1 MSTLVFIG
9 FIGGL
14 ITAISPCILPV
25 LPVIFF
31 AGGDPSQR
39 QEGAVSSSE
48 GKKPF
53 AGVRL
58 TGVNL
63 VGSDAQPISA
73 LKVSSGAGQATSSRW
88 RPYLVVAGLVLSF
101 TLFTLLGATILSWLH
116 LPQDFMFW
124 LSVVLLIL
132 IGVAMLIPGVM
143 ELLERPFARFGKG
156 SGSNASRNGFMLG
169 LVLGAAYFPCA
180 GPVLTVI
187 SIAGSTGQIGWDTVV
202 LAVSFAAGTAIPLLF
217 FALAGRHVTRRLAAF
232 RRHET
237 LIRTLAGVSMLLLA
251 VGMIFNLP
259 AVLQRWL
266 PDWTAGAQKATHSW
280 LTGEQTDAV
289 SCVDGAEALG
299 ECGQL
304 HEFAGI
310 SQWLNSDEPVSVQA
324 LRGKVVLLDFWSYS
338 CINCQKTLPVIQQ
351 LHEAYKGH
359 GLAVV
364 SIHSPEYAF
373 EKETRNVQSSV
384 DEFALTFPVGIDSDL
399 ETWKAYDNAYWP
411 SLHLADA
418 QGQIRYFKYGEGLKG
433 LLEQHIRTLLR
444 ESDPNVE
451 LPEPLFSTADDEAA
465 PRTTHTVLGYEGGRG
480 FVAGNLP
487 QGVNEFSY
495 PAEQGVDTFALQ
507 GVWNVEERQMSP
519 AGGRTSMRIQYFGT
533 HVSVAA
539 TGQGTILIRVDGQD
553 IPVDVNG
560 QTALPVAAHNEA
572 VQATAEL
579 IVPEGV
585 RITELEILGNV
596 CGNGKCGGN
605 GPEWAFNG

>member
-1 MSTLVFIG
+1 MSSLIIIG

-25 LPVIFF
+25 LPVVFF
-31 AGGDPSQR
+31 AGGDPSKGR
-39 QEGAVSSSE
+39 EGAVSSSTGRE
-48 GKKPF
+48 LF

-63 VGSDAQPISA
+63 VGGDAQPISA
-73 LKVSSGAGQATSSRW
+73 LKVSSNAGQCASSPW

-101 TLFTLLGATILSWLH
+101 TFFTLAGSTLLSWLH

-124 LSVVLLIL
+124 LSVFLLVL
-132 IGVAMLIPGVM
+132 IGIAMLIPGVM
-143 ELLERPFARFGKG
+143 DLLERPFTRLGKDTG
-156 SGSNASRNGFMLG
+156 SRSSRHGFMLG

-187 SIAGSTGQIGWDTVV
+187 SVAGSTGEIGWDTVT
-202 LAVSFAAGTAIPLLF
+202 LALSFAVGTAIPLLF

-237 LIRTLAGVSMLLLA
+237 LIRTLAGVSMLVLA
-251 VGMIFNLP
+251 VGMMFNLP
-259 AVLQRWL
+259 AALQRWL

-280 LTGEQTDAV
+280 LTGERTDSV
-289 SCVDGAEALG
+289 SCVDGAQALG

-304 HEFAGI
+304 REFSGI
-310 SQWLNSDEPVSVQA
+310 TQWLNSDNPVSVEA

-351 LHEAYKGH
+351 LHDTYKGH

-384 DEFALTFPVGIDSDL
+384 DEFSLTFPVGIDSNL
-399 ETWKAYDNAYWP
+399 ETWKAYENAYWP

-418 QGQIRYFKYGEGLKG
+418 QGQVRYFKYGEGLKG

-444 ESDPNVE
+444 ESNPNVE
-451 LPEPLFSTADDEAA
+451 LPDPLFSTADDEAA

-487 QGVNEFSY
+487 RGVNEFSY
-495 PAEQGVDTFALQ
+495 PGDQGVDTFALQ
-507 GVWNVEERQMSP
+507 GAWNIEERQMSP
-519 AGGRTSMRIQYFGT
+519 SGGQTSMRVHYFGT
-533 HVSVAA
+533 HVSVAT
-539 TGQGTILIRVDGQD
+539 TGQGKILIRVDGQET
-553 IPVDVNG
+553 PAEVNG
-560 QTALPVAAHNEA
+560 PTTISVAAHNEA
-572 VQATAEL
+572 VQETVEL
-579 IVPEGV
+579 IVPQGV
-585 RITELEILGNV
+585 QISELEILGNV

>member
-359 GLAVV
+359 GLVVV

-444 ESDPNVE
+444 EADSGRD
-451 LPEPLFSTADDEAA
+451 LPEPLFSTAEDENA
-465 PRTTHTVLGYEGGRG
+465 PRTTHTVLGSEGGRG
-480 FVAGNLP
+480 YVAEALP
-487 QGVNEFSY
+487 AGASSFEFL
-495 PAEQGVDTFALQ
+495 ADQKVDTFALQ
-507 GVWNVEERQMSP
+507 GEWKVEPRFMEVVEGTGKVRV
-519 AGGRTSMRIQYFGT
+519 RYFGT
-533 HVSVAA
+533 HV
-539 TGQGTILIRVDGQD
+539 TILAEGHGQVVIHQASGD
-553 IPVDVNG
+553 VPVEIHGAGAVLTLASHDSAAEGSVDVS
-560 QTALPVAAHNEA
+560 
-572 VQATAEL
+572 
-579 IVPEGV
+579 VPAGV
-585 RITELEILGNV
+585 KLTELEILGNV
-596 CGNGKCGGN
+596 CGNGKCGGD
-605 GPEWAFNG
+605 GPAWAK